1 MMMNED
7 RATVVSEIAPEKG
20 MDKQWTALGMTV
32 YLATFSAAIYS
43 IFLGSFLSRRGLD
56 RELVGFVGAAG
67 SAAMITGNLVWG
79 YLSDW
84 SGRRRSLIL
93 GASLASIPTLLLW
106 LPATTWQE
114 YAGLNAINF
123 FLVVPSTSLLAVLV
137 LDLLSPA
144 ARAQRFGLFRM
155 WGSAGLLSAS
165 WGAGWFL
172 RSAPDRMFIFAA
184 VSIALAMIPFAL
196 GTREAPRPRTTRF
209 HFGHVLRNRRILL
222 FYFCTLLHGV
232 WEPGCFLFLSYS
244 LIQKQAGEGLI
255 GIILGLNGLVAI
267 VSLPLAG
274 RLADR
279 WGRRPMLVS
288 MYFITGARMIL
299 YSVAG
304 TPLSYVPIQLLHFGS
319 FGISEAVGS
328 VYVSEQ
334 ADQRDRATAL
344 ACFHLFHS
352 IGATLGSIGGGIIA
366 SAYGFPVMYRVFAL
380 VVALAGVVF
389 GLALRSDRN
398 EAPVRTAEA

>member
-1 MMMNED
+1 MNEEQVPV
-7 RATVVSEIAPEKG
+7 ATDKG
-20 MDKQWTALGMTV
+20 IDKQWTALGMTV
-32 YLATFSAAIYS
+32 FLSTFSAAIYG
-43 IFLGSFLSRRGLD
+43 IFLGSFLSRRGLNQ
-56 RELVGFVGAAG
+56 ELVGFVGAAG

-84 SGRRRSLIL
+84 SGLRRNLIL

-106 LPATTWQE
+106 LPATTWEE
-114 YAGLNAINF
+114 YAVLNAINL
-123 FLVVPSTSLLAVLV
+123 FLVVPGTALLSVLV

-155 WGSAGLLSAS
+155 FGSAGLLSAS

-172 RSAPDRMFIFAA
+172 REQPDRMFIFAA
-184 VSIALAMIPFAL
+184 VSIALAMIPFVL
-196 GTREAPRPRTTRF
+196 GTRETHRARTTRF

-232 WEPGCFLFLSYS
+232 WEPACFLFLSYS
-244 LIQKQAGEGLI
+244 LTQKQVGEGLI
-255 GIILGLNGLVAI
+255 GMILGLNGLVAI

-304 TPLSYVPIQLLHFGS
+304 APFSYIPIQLLHFGS

-328 VYVSEQ
+328 VYVAEQ
-334 ADQRDRATAL
+334 SDQRDRATAL

-352 IGATLGSIGGGIIA
+352 IGATLGSIGGGVIA
-366 SAYGFPVMYRVFAL
+366 SAYGFPVMYRVFAI
-380 VVALAGVVF
+380 VVALAGVIF
-389 GLALRSDRN
+389 GLALRGDRN
-398 EAPVRTAEA
+398 EAPVRAVEA

>member
-1 MMMNED
+1 MSEEQ
-7 RATVVSEIAPEKG
+7 ATAKG
-20 MDKQWTALGMTV
+20 LDKQWTALGTMV
-32 YLATFSAAIYS
+32 FMSTFSAAIYS
-43 IFLGSFLSRRGLD
+43 IFLGSFLSRRGLNQ
-56 RELVGFVGAAG
+56 ELLGFVGAAG

-84 SGRRRSLIL
+84 SGRRRNLIL

-106 LPATTWQE
+106 LPATTWEE
-114 YAGLNAINF
+114 YAVLNAVNM
-123 FLVVPSTSLLAVLV
+123 FLVVPGTALLSVLV

-155 WGSAGLLSAS
+155 WGSAGMLSAS

-172 RSAPDRMFIFAA
+172 SEKPERMFIFAA
-184 VSIALAMIPFAL
+184 VTIAIAMIPFIL
-196 GTREAPRPRTTRF
+196 GTRETPRPRVARF

-244 LIQKQAGEGLI
+244 LTQKQVSQGLI
-255 GIILGLNGLVAI
+255 GIILGLNAMVAI

-288 MYFITGARMIL
+288 MYFITGIRMLL
-299 YSVAG
+299 YSIAS
-304 TPLSYVPIQLLHFGS
+304 TPFSYMPIQLLHFGS

-328 VYVSEQ
+328 VYVAEQ

-352 IGATLGSIGGGIIA
+352 IGATLGSIGGGVLA
-366 SAYGFPVMYRVFAL
+366 SAYGFPVMYRVFAI
-380 VVALAGVVF
+380 VVALAGVLF
-389 GLALRSDRN
+389 GLALRSDRS
-398 EAPVRTAEA
+398 EAPAHAVEA

>member
-1 MMMNED
+1 MNED
-7 RATVVSEIAPEKG
+7 QATVAIDKG
-20 MDKQWTALGMTV
+20 IDKQWTALGMTV
-32 YLATFSAAIYS
+32 FLSTFSAAIYS
-43 IFLGSFLSRRGLD
+43 IFLGSFLSRRGLNQ
-56 RELVGFVGAAG
+56 ELLGFVGAAG

-84 SGRRRSLIL
+84 SGLRRNLIL

-106 LPATTWQE
+106 LPATTWEE
-114 YAGLNAINF
+114 YAVLNAINL
-123 FLVVPSTSLLAVLV
+123 FLVVPGTALLSVLV

-165 WGAGWFL
+165 WLAGWFL
-172 RSAPDRMFIFAA
+172 REQPDRMFIFAA
-184 VSIALAMIPFAL
+184 VSIALAMIPFVL
-196 GTREAPRPRTTRF
+196 GTRETHRARTTRF

-244 LIQKQAGEGLI
+244 LTQKQVGEGLI
-255 GIILGLNGLVAI
+255 GMILGLNGLVAF

-288 MYFITGARMIL
+288 MYFITGARMLL
-299 YSVAG
+299 YSMAG
-304 TPLSYVPIQLLHFGS
+304 APFSYIPIQLLHFGS

-328 VYVSEQ
+328 VYVAEQ

-352 IGATLGSIGGGIIA
+352 IGATLGSIGGGVFA
-366 SAYGFPVMYRVFAL
+366 SAYGFPVMYRVFAI
-380 VVALAGVVF
+380 VVALAGVIF
-389 GLALRSDRN
+389 GLALRGDRN
-398 EAPVRTAEA
+398 EAPARAVEA